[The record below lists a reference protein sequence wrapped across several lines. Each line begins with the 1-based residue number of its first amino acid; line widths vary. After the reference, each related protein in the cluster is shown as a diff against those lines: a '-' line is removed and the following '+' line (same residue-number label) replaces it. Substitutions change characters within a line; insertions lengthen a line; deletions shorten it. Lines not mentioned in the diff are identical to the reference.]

1 MQLQKQLADIA
12 ARVESGEFFY
22 TRFFAIGIFRLLEL
36 TESRD
41 PKALEGLI
49 KVISFSSPPM
59 CSVLIGIAAGHVPD
73 AGILERA
80 SHHMSAVCLVL
91 VGTDACPYA
100 VLLAHNSS
108 CTFLFGASCCRG
120 RMCA

>member
-12 ARVESGEFFY
+12 GRVESGEFFY

-49 KVISFSSPPM
+49 KV
-59 CSVLIGIAAGHVPD
+59 C
-73 AGILERA
+73 
-80 SHHMSAVCLVL
+80 
-91 VGTDACPYA
+91 YA
-100 VLLAHNSS
+100 PTV
-108 CTFLFGASCCRG
+108 
-120 RMCA
+120 